1 MRKRI
6 YHVTEKKKKKKK
18 KQFVL
23 SGGYNEQ
30 NYKINNRKV
39 AKSFD
44 SGGKES
50 RQKNY
55 SKEIQ

>member
-6 YHVTEKKKKKKK
+6 YHVTEKQK

-23 SGGYNEQ
+23 LGGYNEQ

>member
-6 YHVTEKKKKKKK
+6 YHVTEKQK
-18 KQFVL
+18 KQFGL
-23 SGGYNEQ
+23 LGGYNEQ

-44 SGGKES
+44 SGGK
-50 RQKNY
+50 
-55 SKEIQ
+55 